1 MESMMSQ
8 QGQRRSKMVDQIKG
22 MVDFENSFTRIT
34 MSSGTQL
41 ELFDQI
47 EEIENETREAF
58 EHFTTNISALKVNL
72 PSSVLFRR
80 S

>member
-1 MESMMSQ
+1 MSQ
-8 QGQRRSKMVDQIKG
+8 RVYKRVRMVDQIQG
-22 MVDFENSFTRIT
+22 MVDFENTFTRIAIAK
-34 MSSGTQL
+34 GDHL
-41 ELFDQI
+41 ELFDQM

-58 EHFTTNISALKVNL
+58 EHFSTNVSSLKVSL